1 MSTVATVTNGVID
14 SKTTSSTSSS
24 TESTTGTSSLGKDA
38 FLKLLVCQMQN
49 QDPLDP
55 SDNTEFVAQLA
66 TFSQLEEMQ
75 NLNTSYS
82 ESQAFSLVGKTV
94 KVSSTDT
101 SGNTTTAQGVVDYVT
116 KSGTDIQLS
125 IDGTLYDLD
134 EVTDVVGDAYVTAT
148 DSPGITDSYNFK
160 YDAKNPSDFTFNVNY
175 GKNDLKAD
183 QVALVINGKVV
194 DSDDYSTD
202 GTKVTIKSSAL
213 SELSDGTYAVQV
225 VFNNSSLTTV
235 SNKVAVIVSDS
246 DVTSDSSSTD
256 STDGD

>member
-1 MSTVATVTNGVID
+1 
-14 SKTTSSTSSS
+14 
-24 TESTTGTSSLGKDA
+24 
-38 FLKLLVCQMQN
+38 MQN

-160 YDAKNPSDFTFNVNY
+160 YDAK
-175 GKNDLKAD
+175 
-183 QVALVINGKVV
+183 IH
-194 DSDDYSTD
+194 
-202 GTKVTIKSSAL
+202 
-213 SELSDGTYAVQV
+213 
-225 VFNNSSLTTV
+225 LTLHLMLIMV
-235 SNKVAVIVSDS
+235 K
-246 DVTSDSSSTD
+246 
-256 STDGD
+256 